1 MIFCEYFG
9 GIWIVAVC
17 IILYNTLL
25 ENLGGI
31 QSTKRTFID
40 DT

>member
-1 MIFCEYFG
+1 MIFCESFDG
-9 GIWIVAVC
+9 VWIVAVC

-25 ENLGGI
+25 ENQSGI